1 MLGAVLCLVL
11 GGCSFFWEDI
21 GKQPDPA
28 PFLATSAEDIRKA
41 ADSEKLT
48 APLEV
53 AGPIAANSI
62 SIAPWIVCV
71 RSGASEQSRQRV
83 YSVFFRE
90 GKVSSIQASAIVD
103 RCEAQNF
110 VPLPASTAPVQTA
123 AAKGSR
129 SVRP

>member
-21 GKQPDPA
+21 QQQPDPA
-28 PFLATSAEDIRKA
+28 PFLATSADDIRKA
-41 ADSEKLT
+41 ADSEKVA

-62 SIAPWIVCV
+62 SVAPWIVCL
-71 RSGASEQSRQRV
+71 RSGATEQSRQRV

-103 RCEAQNF
+103 RCEAQHY
-110 VPLPASTAPVQTA
+110 VPLPASAAPVQA
-123 AAKGSR
+123 VASKSSR
-129 SVRP
+129 SNRP

>member
-1 MLGAVLCLVL
+1 MTQRTITQDDRERRSRPRV
-11 GGCSFFWEDI
+11 
-21 GKQPDPA
+21 PDGTWQTA
-28 PFLATSAEDIRKA
+28 LTS
-41 ADSEKLT
+41 
-48 APLEV
+48 
-53 AGPIAANSI
+53 IAANSI
-62 SIAPWIVCV
+62 SVAPWIVCV
-71 RSGASEQSRQRV
+71 RSGATEQSRQRV

-129 SVRP
+129 SIRP